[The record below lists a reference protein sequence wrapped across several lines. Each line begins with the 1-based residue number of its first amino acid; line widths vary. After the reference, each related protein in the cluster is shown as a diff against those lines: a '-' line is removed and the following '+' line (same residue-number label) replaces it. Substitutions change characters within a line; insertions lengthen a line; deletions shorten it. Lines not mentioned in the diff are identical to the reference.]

1 MKKLLVE
8 ASNGNL
14 PESMLVYVNNPDGS
28 KSVAK
33 LNVQAAKDFNR
44 MVADAMKDGV
54 KIKLSGPNS
63 GYRNL
68 GSNDGDWKKVC
79 KEQGFT
85 QWCAWKKYKAG
96 VGNLA
101 AVPGQSNHGWG
112 SAVDVANC
120 ESGSKVHK
128 WLVANSKKYGF
139 YPLATES
146 WHWDHKASVNSL
158 DSGGGTPTG
167 SLPKDNSEPSTNI
180 PKDSN
185 SDSEIKKFGSSF
197 SDSDIGNF
205 LKIFSP
211 DYENFSREEKNRA
224 LLPIFSMLGFDTL
237 RDLLDNPN
245 VIGKKDEDGDVQDAI
260 NQIKNKMDSKD
271 LNTTS
276 VSDKISSLPPK
287 IKNAI
292 ARLKNEYG
300 ITITDEHI
308 RKEFEQE
315 GNYRE
320 DAGGENSEARKNI
333 EKLVQDAKLKFGG
346 KIPKNAII
354 SGYRGYD
361 DQVKNFGSKAKSR
374 GVDNTQKANTIP
386 GFSQHHTGKAFDI
399 FSVDTSWWNR
409 NSDVKEWVAKNA
421 KNYGFDVTYK
431 TQGLLRIAEPWHLY
445 YVGGETISEHAMGK
459 IFEITEE
466 ILRFKTLIK

>member
-1 MKKLLVE
+1 MNFNQVTNSEIKKINRGFGMKMHPIHK
-8 ASNGNL
+8 
-14 PESMLVYVNNPDGS
+14 
-28 KSVAK
+28 
-33 LNVQAAKDFNR
+33 R
-44 MVADAMKDGV
+44 MKMHHGIDIPVSTGHNIYAIADGV
-54 KIKLSGPNS
+54 IIDSTT
-63 GYRNL
+63 R
-68 GSNDGDWKKVC
+68 NDGCGGTIKVDHGMVDGKQLYTRFCHCSDTTKK
-79 KEQGFT
+79 
-85 QWCAWKKYKAG
+85 KKGDFVKKG
-96 VGNLA
+96 
-101 AVPGQSNHGWG
+101 
-112 SAVDVANC
+112 DVI
-120 ESGSKVHK
+120 G
-128 WLVANSKKYGF
+128 L
-139 YPLATES
+139 
-146 WHWDHKASVNSL
+146 
-158 DSGGGTPTG
+158 SGGGKGDPGRGGSTGSHIHFEVYENGKTVDPMPYYTGGKQINSQEKPTG

-245 VIGKKDEDGDVQDAI
+245 VVGKKDEDGDVQDAI

-292 ARLKNEYG
+292 DRLKNEYG

-361 DQVKNFGSKAKSR
+361 DQVKNFGNKAKSR